1 MVSVSLYDISLFGNA
16 AARAAIESV
25 AVVGAGLFNLV
36 NLNEVVA
43 ELGNYNRLLCF
54 LAANGAV
61 GSGCALFG
69 AGRGGNI

>member
-1 MVSVSLYDISLFGNA
+1 MISVSLYDISLFGNA
-16 AARAAIESV
+16 AARAAIESI

-36 NLNEVVA
+36 DLNEVVT
-43 ELGNYNRLLCF
+43 ERGNFNRLLCF

-69 AGRGGNI
+69 AGGGGNI